1 MKVNVN
7 LLKKIISQVDKLSVF
22 LRNITRFSAR
32 KEPEKKNID
41 IITILAEVHDF
52 LRAELKR
59 NRIKLNIINNGSFT
73 LKCDETEM
81 RQIVFN
87 IMLNSVHEL
96 KNGGEIFAETSYI
109 NNSAQ
114 LHLYDTGGGVDD
126 VDLLFFNPFHT
137 TKADGTGLGLAIV
150 KDLIKQNNWKMQ
162 AANVEGKG
170 LGIRI
175 IFR

>member
-1 MKVNVN
+1 MF
-7 LLKKIISQVDKLSVF
+7 F

-96 KNGGEIFAETSYI
+96 K
-109 NNSAQ
+109 
-114 LHLYDTGGGVDD
+114 
-126 VDLLFFNPFHT
+126 
-137 TKADGTGLGLAIV
+137 KR
-150 KDLIKQNNWKMQ
+150 W
-162 AANVEGKG
+162 
-170 LGIRI
+170 
-175 IFR
+175 